1 MNSLL
6 KLMDIILNHNIF
18 EFHDAL
24 WKQKIGAAKG
34 SRPVPSYADMF
45 MAVFDKKIQ
54 KLSEKYNEDK
64 SEALKLFKR
73 FLDDYL
79 QIFVG
84 TTKKLHQFVEEV
96 NKINPTIQLTM
107 THTTIDGEAPEDK
120 CSCKNRTEIP
130 FLDTLLKIKN

>member
-24 WKQKIGAAKG
+24 WKQKIGAAMG
-34 SRPVPSYADMF
+34 SRPVPSYVDIF
-45 MAVFDKKIQ
+45 MAAFDKKIKQ
-54 KLSEKYNEDK
+54 LNEKYNEDK
-64 SEALKLFKR
+64 NEALKLFKL

-84 TTKKLHQFVEEV
+84 TTKKLHKF
-96 NKINPTIQLTM
+96 
-107 THTTIDGEAPEDK
+107 
-120 CSCKNRTEIP
+120 
-130 FLDTLLKIKN
+130 F